1 MRPKK
6 TLGRLIAVVLCY
18 RFCCASCILAMLSVR
33 YIVNAIYYHHIQHL
47 YALKISSFAGRKHE
61 QSFCGRRGLPLAATR
76 SVLQGSKCCH
86 PAPELRRRNVR
97 KRPGCSCRLGKAYA
111 SKQTSVLQLWDGTRC
126 GSPHKRYPHHQQHQL
141 HAIATQSPARPQMR
155 HWS

>member
-1 MRPKK
+1 MRS
-6 TLGRLIAVVLCY
+6 AVQVAFSASLSLSDRIEAEKATWTADSILCY

-97 KRPGCSCRLGKAYA
+97 KPPGCSCRLGKASA
-111 SKQTSVLQLWDGTRC
+111 SKQTSVLQLWDGTR
-126 GSPHKRYPHHQQHQL
+126 
-141 HAIATQSPARPQMR
+141 
-155 HWS
+155 